1 MSINSAFLNISP
13 LTSASCL
20 QALEASCSKTMFPL
34 RNETFKW
41 YQQIIDVSNKINLNS
56 VNENREADGYSLC
69 TDVVLYLNNCKHS
82 EIQSNTFFFFL
93 SSWKVEGKNIV
104 KKH

>member
-34 RNETFKW
+34 RNETVKW
-41 YQQIIDVSNKINLNS
+41 YQQIIDVSNKLNLNS
-56 VNENREADGYSLC
+56 MNGNREADVVYSLC
-69 TDVVLYLNNCKHS
+69 TDVAFYLNNCKYS

-93 SSWKVEGKNIV
+93 
-104 KKH
+104 